1 MTAPLTQPLAGD
13 HAAGAPID
21 DAPPGDAIAPGVDHV
36 QLAKVAKALSHPARL
51 KIIETV
57 LSRDVCIGCDIVDEL
72 GLAASTTSEHLKI
85 LKEAGIVVGEIV
97 RPRVCYSVDP
107 DAIRPFL
114 QYVESLSN
122 AKPAKLP

>member
-1 MTAPLTQPLAGD
+1 MTAPLILPIGGDGLADAPTDAEDPPEMD
-13 HAAGAPID
+13 HAK
-21 DAPPGDAIAPGVDHV
+21 
-36 QLAKVAKALSHPARL
+36 LAKVAKALSHPARL

-57 LSRDVCIGCDIVDEL
+57 LSRDVCIGCDIVEEL

-97 RPRVCYSVDP
+97 RPRVCYSIDP
-107 DAIRPFL
+107 EAIRPFL
-114 QYVESLSN
+114 RYAQFLSN